1 MNDVRGSGLVNVA
14 HRSVRYG
21 SFVLSFGQQL
31 SQQELPQPF
40 FPLKARALQ
49 YHVERVEERVD
60 GRVERQSE
68 DGHGD
73 THLPGDGHAVGGQQ
87 PQ

>member
-1 MNDVRGSGLVNVA
+1 MSDVLKSGLMNVA
-14 HRSVRYG
+14 HRSVRCG
-21 SFVLSFGQQL
+21 SFVLCFGQQL

-40 FPLKARALQ
+40 FPPKARALQ

-60 GRVERQSE
+60 GRVEWESE

>member
-1 MNDVRGSGLVNVA
+1 MSDVLKSGLMNVA
-14 HRSVRYG
+14 HRSVRCG
-21 SFVLSFGQQL
+21 SFVLCFGQQL